1 MGSRKNPLMNE
12 DGTPKRDTLLTNLVD
27 GLMSLGLGRNDTG
40 LLNIALFVKNGL
52 TLPRLK
58 EYVQAF

>member
-52 TLPRLK
+52 TLPRIK

>member
-1 MGSRKNPLMNE
+1 MGSRKNPLINE
-12 DGTPKRDTLLTNLVD
+12 DGTPKRGTLLTNLVD

>member
-1 MGSRKNPLMNE
+1 MGTRKNPLINE
-12 DGTPKRDTLLTNLVD
+12 DGTPKSNTMLSNLVD
-27 GLMSLGLGRNDTG
+27 SLLYFGLGRNDTG

-58 EYVQAF
+58 EYLNAF

>member
-1 MGSRKNPLMNE
+1 MGSRKNPLINE

>member
-12 DGTPKRDTLLTNLVD
+12 DGTPKRNTTLTNLVD
-27 GLMSLGLGRNDTG
+27 SLLELGLGRNDTG